1 MKLKKEN
8 FQKIAEGDLT
18 TYIYECDGKNFYL
31 LSKGGRGFREISVF
45 KGTLDNREE
54 ELKTDDSLT
63 AWNHLEKLLEECN
76 PEQASSG
83 GGFAD
88 NPQQNPQI
96 LPLLAIT
103 PNSNGGY
110 SGVLFAEVGDGN
122 QVKIF
127 DFFVDSTA
135 LPEPIPQSEVF
146 VVDWSSEEVNALLKC
161 EMIMK
166 KTDIKF
172 SEDAN
177 ADVFYFIPKSIVNQG
192 GETDGGEEDGGG
204 EDGEPTDKP
213 SDKKGKK
220 PSKDGKPTDEG
231 GEPTDEDGEPTD
243 EDGKPSD
250 KKDKK
255 KGEKPT
261 DEITDDGTPSDEPSD
276 KKGKPSDE
284 PSDED
289 GEPTD
294 ERPEKTESQD
304 IKEQE
309 DDLETS
315 AKSTK
320 TYSELVNQL
329 SESTGIQA
337 SSIVSSFRNER
348 SGELFLLSEDFGQ
361 IKRDLNLPSTMT
373 AKEFSKLIIDS
384 KKS

>member
-1 MKLKKEN
+1 M
-8 FQKIAEGDLT
+8 
-18 TYIYECDGKNFYL
+18 
-31 LSKGGRGFREISVF
+31 
-45 KGTLDNREE
+45 
-54 ELKTDDSLT
+54 
-63 AWNHLEKLLEECN
+63 
-76 PEQASSG
+76 
-83 GGFAD
+83 
-88 NPQQNPQI
+88 
-96 LPLLAIT
+96 PLLAIT
-103 PNSNGGY
+103 PNSSGGY

-135 LPEPIPQSEVF
+135 LPKPIPQSEVF
-146 VVDWSSEEVNALLKC
+146 VVDWSSEDVNALLKC

-204 EDGEPTDKP
+204 EDGEQTDKP

-220 PSKDGKPTDEG
+220 PSKDG
-231 GEPTDEDGEPTD
+231 EPTDEDGEPTD
-243 EDGKPSD
+243 EDGEPTDEEGKPTDEDGKPSD
-250 KKDKK
+250 KKGKK

-261 DEITDDGTPSDEPSD
+261 DEITDGGTPSDEPID

-294 ERPEKTESQD
+294 ERPENMESQD

-309 DDLETS
+309 DGSGAS
-315 AKSTK
+315 AKGTK

>member
-1 MKLKKEN
+1 MKLKKEQ
-8 FQKIAEGDLT
+8 FEKIVEGDLT
-18 TYIYECDGKNFYL
+18 TYIYECEGTKFYL

-45 KGTLDNREE
+45 KGNLDERMD
-54 ELKTDDSLT
+54 ELKTEDSLE

-135 LPEPIPQSEVF
+135 LPKPIPQSEVF

-192 GETDGGEEDGGG
+192 GETDGGGEEGGG
-204 EDGEPTDKP
+204 EDEGGEPTDKP

-220 PSKDGKPTDEG
+220 PSKDGKPTDEPSD
-231 GEPTDEDGEPTD
+231 EPTDEPSDKKGKKPSEDGEPTD
-243 EDGKPSD
+243 EDG
-250 KKDKK
+250 
-255 KGEKPT
+255 E
-261 DEITDDGTPSDEPSD
+261 PSDEPSD
-276 KKGKPSDE
+276 KKGKPKEGEPTDE
-284 PSDED
+284 E

-294 ERPEKTESQD
+294 ERPENTESQD
-304 IKEQE
+304 IQEQE
-309 DDLETS
+309 DGTGAS

-361 IKRDLNLPSTMT
+361 IKRDLNLPSTMS
-373 AKEFSKLIIDS
+373 AKEFSKQIIDS